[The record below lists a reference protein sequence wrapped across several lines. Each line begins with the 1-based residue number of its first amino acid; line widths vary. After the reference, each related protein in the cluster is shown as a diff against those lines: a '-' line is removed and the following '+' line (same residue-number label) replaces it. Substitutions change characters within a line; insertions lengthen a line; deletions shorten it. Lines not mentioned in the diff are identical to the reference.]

1 MLTLRELGASQQSI
15 GPLAQTG
22 VNMSEEMT
30 QTQAENFNPF
40 ETPLYEE
47 LEPGT
52 YPARI
57 TGVEF
62 KTVDGKGKKLVWK
75 MKVESGKGKG
85 RNIYADFIQTWNNA
99 DTVAIGRQQYRR
111 ALAAVGLYSAAD
123 TKNKKVAQL
132 VAEGTAE
139 VVEVGPEGFP
149 HTKAKGRMA
158 LVTIGKNKNGYTQVT
173 KIEGVKPELGD
184 VPTDSGD
191 TPF

>member
-1 MLTLRELGASQQSI
+1 
-15 GPLAQTG
+15 
-22 VNMSEEMT
+22 MSEEMT

-47 LEPGT
+47 LEAGT

-57 TGVEF
+57 TGIEF

-85 RNIYADFIQTWNNA
+85 RNIYADFIQSWTSP
-99 DTVAIGRQQYRR
+99 DVVDMGRKQYRR
-111 ALAAVGLYSAAD
+111 ALAAVGLYSPED
-123 TKNKKVAQL
+123 TKKSKKVAAL

-149 HTKAKGRMA
+149 HSKAKGRMA
-158 LVTIGKNKNGYTQVT
+158 LVTIGKNKKGYMGVQ

-184 VPTDSGD
+184 VPTDTGEE
-191 TPF
+191 PAF